1 MSDYI
6 DIDLSLKPSPNKDFK
21 TLTDEVSIKNSIG
34 RLLSMELHDIPFD
47 DRIQSFLK
55 ELLFESSGQLSVAM
69 VETNLRWLLDQYE
82 PRIKVN
88 EIITE
93 FDDTNQGINI
103 TIRYL
108 IIKTNA
114 TDEYV
119 YSKSKGD
126 IQS

>member
-21 TLTDEVSIKNSIG
+21 TLTDEVSIKNSIA

-93 FDDTNQGINI
+93 FDDTNQGISI